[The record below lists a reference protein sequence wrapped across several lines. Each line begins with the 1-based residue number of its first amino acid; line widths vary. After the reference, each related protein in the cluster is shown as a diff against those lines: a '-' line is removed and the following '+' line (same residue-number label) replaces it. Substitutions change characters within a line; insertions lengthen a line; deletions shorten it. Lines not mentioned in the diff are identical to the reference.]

1 MLTAVRDR
9 LRRESLTP
17 KLHAPPFAPMP
28 TLSAVQPMDRLPFP
42 KVELPRPQPAAALSA
57 RQPVS
62 SPWTSSVPEQMAP
75 KNDPS
80 ETEVEEQ
87 EDEAVLEQG
96 TGVAVPAQAPQ
107 PPQTGLWS
115 LRPAPKA
122 IQLHN
127 AYLVLETEEGMLVI
141 DQHALHE
148 RILFDQLKTRIRGGT
163 LERQRLLIPE
173 PVELPADQAARLLEQ
188 RAALAELGLEIEE
201 FGGGTLLVTCYPAM
215 LGQQAPAEILRAVA
229 DHLAAHDRAP
239 NREQLFND
247 LLSLMACHAAVKA
260 GDPLTPELI
269 DELLAQRELAHDPHH
284 CPHGRPTALLFSRQ
298 DLDRQF
304 RRI

>member
-1 MLTAVRDR
+1 MSHPKHSSRNPDFGRYGLPP
-9 LRRESLTP
+9 RRFNCTTRIWYWRPRKECW
-17 KLHAPPFAPMP
+17 
-28 TLSAVQPMDRLPFP
+28 LSISTRCTNGSSSINS
-42 KVELPRPQPAAALSA
+42 EL
-57 RQPVS
+57 
-62 SPWTSSVPEQMAP
+62 
-75 KNDPS
+75 
-80 ETEVEEQ
+80 
-87 EDEAVLEQG
+87 
-96 TGVAVPAQAPQ
+96 
-107 PPQTGLWS
+107 
-115 LRPAPKA
+115 
-122 IQLHN
+122 
-127 AYLVLETEEGMLVI
+127 
-141 DQHALHE
+141 
-148 RILFDQLKTRIRGGT
+148 RIRGGT

-173 PVELPADQAARLLEQ
+173 PVELPADQAARLLEE
-188 RAALAELGLEIEE
+188 RAALAELGLEVEA
-201 FGGGTLLVTCYPAM
+201 FGGSTLLVTCYPAM

-269 DELLAQRELAHDPHH
+269 EELLAQRELANDPHH

>member
-1 MLTAVRDR
+1 MPPLSSV
-9 LRRESLTP
+9 LPP
-17 KLHAPPFAPMP
+17 KE
-28 TLSAVQPMDRLPFP
+28 RLPFP
-42 KVELPRPQPAAALSA
+42 EVQLPRPQTMPYPGPRPAVDMGWPAPAAPVTPALPIRTPTESA
-57 RQPVS
+57 S
-62 SPWTSSVPEQMAP
+62 EA
-75 KNDPS
+75 NDP
-80 ETEVEEQ
+80 TDV
-87 EDEAVLEQG
+87 
-96 TGVAVPAQAPQ
+96 VAPPMPSLAPLPAA
-107 PPQTGLWS
+107 PPQSGTWT
-115 LRPAPKA
+115 LRPAPRA

-127 AYLVLETEEGMLVI
+127 AYLVSETEDGMLVI

-148 RILFDQLKTRIRGGT
+148 RILFDQLKARIKGGT

-173 PVELPADQAARLLEQ
+173 PVELPPDQVSRLLEQ
-188 RAALAELGLEIEE
+188 RQPLAELGLEIEE
-201 FGGGTLLVTCYPAM
+201 FGGNTLLVTCYPAM
-215 LGQQAPAEILRAVA
+215 LGQQAPSEILRAVA

-247 LLSLMACHAAVKA
+247 LLSLMACKAAVKA

-269 DELLAQRELAHDPHH
+269 DELLAQRELANDPHH